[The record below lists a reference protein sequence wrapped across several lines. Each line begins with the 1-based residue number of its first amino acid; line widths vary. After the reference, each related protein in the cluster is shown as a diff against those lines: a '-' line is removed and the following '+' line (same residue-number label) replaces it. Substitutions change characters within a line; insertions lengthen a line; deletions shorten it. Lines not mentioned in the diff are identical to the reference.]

1 MREDMDGVNQL
12 QEAALRNPDSSKPR
26 PMPSHIYRFAPSPN
40 GFLHLGHALSAL
52 INADEAKR
60 AGGRLLLR
68 IEDIDPTRCR
78 LEFEEAMYE
87 DLAWLGL
94 EWEKPVRRQSEHFGE
109 YRATLERLEREGLV
123 YPAFES
129 RSEIARLVEARKA
142 ETGKAWPSDPD
153 GAPLYPGRA
162 RELSDDER
170 TQRRETEPFALR
182 LDMATALARAGRN
195 LTWREEDGSATRE
208 VTATPDLWGDV
219 ILGRKETPASYHLA
233 VVLDDALQGVTH
245 VVRGMDLYEAT
256 AIHRLLQELLG
267 LPAPVYRH
275 HRLLLDRDG
284 NKLAKRT
291 RSTTLRDLRTAGWT
305 PADVRH
311 AVGL

>member
-1 MREDMDGVNQL
+1 M
-12 QEAALRNPDSSKPR
+12 SR
-26 PMPSHIYRFAPSPN
+26 PVFRFAPSPN

-52 INADEAKR
+52 LNADLAKQT
-60 AGGRLLLR
+60 GGRLLLR
-68 IEDIDPTRCR
+68 IEDTDTTRCR
-78 LEFEEAMYE
+78 PEFEQAVLE
-87 DLAWLGL
+87 DLAWLGI
-94 EWEKPVRRQSEHFGE
+94 EWEQPVRRQSDHFDE
-109 YRATLERLEREGLV
+109 YLAALDRLEKSGLV

-129 RSEIARLVEARKA
+129 RSDIARLVEER
-142 ETGKAWPSDPD
+142 ERDTGKAWPADPD

-162 RELSDDER
+162 RELPEAER
-170 TQRRETEPFALR
+170 AERRAAEPFALR

-195 LTWREEDGSATRE
+195 LTWREEGESGLCE
-208 VTATPDLWGDV
+208 VRAHPEHWGDV
-219 ILGRKETPASYHLA
+219 VLGRKESPGSYHLA
-233 VVLDDALQGVTH
+233 VVLDDALQGITH
-245 VVRGMDLYEAT
+245 VVRGMDLFEAT

-291 RSTTLRDLRTAGWT
+291 KSTTLRDLRAAGWT
-305 PADVRH
+305 PSDVRH